1 MLLTSFKYK
10 DASVIRTYAC
20 KKAIANSRQ
29 VIANTNT
36 VGINIAKIGIIQIET
51 HCHQNLFSPP
61 R

>member
-1 MLLTSFKYK
+1 MI
-10 DASVIRTYAC
+10 V

-36 VGINIAKIGIIQIET
+36 VGIKIAKIGIIQIET
-51 HCHQNLFSPP
+51 HCHQNLFSPL